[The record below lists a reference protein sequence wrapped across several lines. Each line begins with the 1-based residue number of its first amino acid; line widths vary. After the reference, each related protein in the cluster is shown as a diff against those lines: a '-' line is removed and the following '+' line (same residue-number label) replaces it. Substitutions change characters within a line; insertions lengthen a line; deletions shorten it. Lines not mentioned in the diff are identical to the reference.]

1 MDERL
6 NEINRELKEL
16 NEALA
21 RANGLERRL
30 DDLRAQYEERK
41 ARVEETARL
50 LTKEREDVEKL
61 EKGGLRA
68 LLLSLTG
75 DREVR
80 LSQERREEL
89 AARLQY
95 DQARRDAEDLEERI
109 RDLLQEREELRAVRT
124 RLEAL
129 LGEKAERLKELGGTG
144 GTRLAELDRA
154 LDAAGGPAPGGWG
167 GPSRGPAGRAGP
179 VRACWTAW
187 TAPRAGGLGTC
198 WGAGCLPLW
207 PSTGHIDDARAG
219 IDHAQRALSR
229 FRTEL
234 ADVRDMELP
243 QVQIGE
249 FATFADY
256 FFDGFFMDWMVQSK
270 IQDAQEGVSEVHV
283 RVLNALRNLERMDQN
298 LAEEQDGLK
307 REREGLLLRSSGSD

>member
-80 LSQERREEL
+80 LSKERREAL
-89 AARLQY
+89 AAKLQY
-95 DQARRDAEDLEERI
+95 DQAQRDLEDLDGRIGVLLREKDGLRIDRIRRDALLEEKGE
-109 RDLLQEREELRAVRT
+109 LL
-124 RLEAL
+124 
-129 LGEKAERLKELGGTG
+129 KALGGETG
-144 GTRLAELDRA
+144 ARLARLDQQLDELEHQRREVGEA
-154 LDAAGGPAPGGWG
+154 I
-167 GPSRGPAGRAGP
+167 SAGR
-179 VRACWTAW
+179 TAESALSAVLNSLDSAEDW
-187 TAPRAGGLGTC
+187 GTWDMLGGGLFTTM
-198 WGAGCLPLW
+198 AKH
-207 PSTGHIDDARAG
+207 GHIDDARAG

>member
-1 MDERL
+1 MEAQWKDLQDQRAERDRRVM
-6 NEINRELKEL
+6 ETGRVFRKEQ
-16 NEALA
+16 
-21 RANGLERRL
+21 
-30 DDLRAQYEERK
+30 DDVDR
-41 ARVEETARL
+41 
-50 LTKEREDVEKL
+50 L

-154 LDAAGGPAPGGWG
+154 LDALAAQRREVGEALH
-167 GPSRGPAGRAGP
+167 AGRQAEQALSG
-179 VRACWTAW
+179 VLDSLDSAESWGTW
-187 TAPRAGGLGTC
+187 DMLGGGLFTTM
-198 WGAGCLPLW
+198 AKH
-207 PSTGHIDDARAG
+207 GHIDDARAG

-283 RVLNALRNLERMDQN
+283 RVLNALRNLEQMDQE
-298 LAEEQDGLK
+298 LAGRQAGLES
-307 REREGLLLRSSGSD
+307 ERKELLRTP

>member
-21 RANGLERRL
+21 RQGRMEAQWKDLQDQRAERDRRVMETGRVFRKEQ
-30 DDLRAQYEERK
+30 DDVDR
-41 ARVEETARL
+41 
-50 LTKEREDVEKL
+50 L

-80 LSQERREEL
+80 LSKERREAL
-89 AARLQY
+89 AAKLQY
-95 DQARRDAEDLEERI
+95 DQAQRDLEDLDGRIGVLLREKDGLRIDRIRRDALLEEKGE
-109 RDLLQEREELRAVRT
+109 LL
-124 RLEAL
+124 
-129 LGEKAERLKELGGTG
+129 KALGGETG
-144 GTRLAELDRA
+144 ARLARLDQQLDELEHQRREVGEA
-154 LDAAGGPAPGGWG
+154 I
-167 GPSRGPAGRAGP
+167 SAGR
-179 VRACWTAW
+179 TAESALSAVLNSLDSAEDW
-187 TAPRAGGLGTC
+187 GTWDMLGGGLLTTM
-198 WGAGCLPLW
+198 AKH
-207 PSTGHIDDARAG
+207 GHLDDAQAG
-219 IDHAQRALSR
+219 IGWAQQCLSR

-243 QVQIGE
+243 QVQVGE
-249 FATFADY
+249 FATLADY
-256 FFDGFFMDWMVQSK
+256 FFDGLFVDWYIQSR
-270 IQDAQEGVSEVHV
+270 INDAQRGVEAVDSRVCE
-283 RVLNALRNLERMDQN
+283 VLNRLQWMDQE

>member
-6 NEINRELKEL
+6 REL
-16 NEALA
+16 NEELSELNGRLA

-80 LSQERREEL
+80 LSKERREAL
-89 AARLQY
+89 AAKLQY
-95 DQARRDAEDLEERI
+95 DQAQRDLEDLDGRIGVLLREKDGLRIDRIRRDALLEEKGE
-109 RDLLQEREELRAVRT
+109 LL
-124 RLEAL
+124 
-129 LGEKAERLKELGGTG
+129 KALGGETG
-144 GTRLAELDRA
+144 ARLARLDQQLDELEHQRREVGEA
-154 LDAAGGPAPGGWG
+154 I
-167 GPSRGPAGRAGP
+167 SAGR
-179 VRACWTAW
+179 TAESALSAVLNSLDSAEDW
-187 TAPRAGGLGTC
+187 GTWDMLGGGLLTTM
-198 WGAGCLPLW
+198 AKH
-207 PSTGHIDDARAG
+207 GHLDDAQAG
-219 IDHAQRALSR
+219 IGWAQQCLSR

-243 QVQIGE
+243 QVQVGE

-283 RVLNALRNLERMDQN
+283 RVLNALRNLEQMDQE
-298 LAEEQDGLK
+298 LAGRQAGLES
-307 REREGLLLRSSGSD
+307 ERKELLRTP